1 MMDFGISEEDQTVVD
16 LARQILRD
24 FTSNE
29 QLKAFEASG
38 QPYDDK
44 LWQAL
49 AQSNLLGTEIPEA
62 YGGAELGFLALCLL
76 LQEVGRA
83 VAPVPA
89 YPSLVLGA
97 LPLTRFGS
105 EPQKKAWLPGVV
117 SGERILTAALSEFD
131 SSDPLSPTTRAE
143 AVGNGYRLTGIKTNV
158 RCAQQAS
165 HILVPARVD
174 DGSIGLFFVE
184 PGRDDVVL
192 AAQQTSDGQPHARL
206 ELAGVKVAKDARLDS
221 RSDGAEV
228 LRWLV
233 DRAIAARCMMQLGVT
248 ERALEM
254 TAEYS
259 RERIQFDRPLGSFQA
274 FHQRAADAYIN
285 VEAIRLSALEAVWR
299 LSRDL
304 PADEH
309 VAVAKFWAAEGGQSA
324 AFACQHLHGGI
335 GIDVD
340 YALHRHFLWAIQI
353 EHELGSAKH
362 QLERLG
368 RAIAANGLLPAAT
381 DPD

>member
-1 MMDFGISEEDQTVVD
+1 MDFGIREEDQTVVD
-16 LARQILRD
+16 LARRILRD
-24 FTSNE
+24 FASNE

-38 QPYDDK
+38 QAYDAR

-49 AQSNLLGTEIPEA
+49 AQSNLLGTAIPEV
-62 YGGAELGFLALCLL
+62 YGGAGLGFLALCLL
-76 LQEVGRA
+76 LQEVGRT

-105 EPQKKAWLPGVV
+105 EPQKNAWLPAMV
-117 SGERILTAALSEFD
+117 SGERLLTAALSEFD

-143 AVGNGYRLTGIKTNV
+143 AVGNGYRLTGTKTNV
-158 RCAQQAS
+158 PSAQQAS
-165 HILVPARVD
+165 HVLIPAHFD

-184 PGRDDVVL
+184 PNSNRVTL
-192 AAQQTSDGQPHARL
+192 TAQKTSDGQPHAQL
-206 ELAGVKVAKDARLDS
+206 ELAGAYVAGDARLDW
-221 RSDGAEV
+221 RGNGAEV

-233 DRAIAARCMMQLGVT
+233 NRAIAARCVMQLGVT

-274 FHQRAADAYIN
+274 FHQRAADAYIS

-299 LSRDL
+299 LSQDL

-309 VAVAKFWAAEGGQSA
+309 VAVAKFWAAEGGQFA

-335 GIDVD
+335 GLDVD
-340 YALHRHFLWAIQI
+340 YPLHRYFTWAIQI

-362 QLERLG
+362 HLERLG
-368 RAIAANGLLPAAT
+368 RDIAANGLPA
-381 DPD
+381 D